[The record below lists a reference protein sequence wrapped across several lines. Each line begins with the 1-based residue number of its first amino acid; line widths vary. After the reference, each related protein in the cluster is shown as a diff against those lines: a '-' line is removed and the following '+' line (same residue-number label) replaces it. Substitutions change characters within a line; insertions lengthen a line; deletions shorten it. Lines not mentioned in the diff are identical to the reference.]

1 MKTLMLRHLMFIT
14 LQEYVIVYRSTFL
27 FVTIEEYVKLV
38 PRWLTLLIVYLES
51 RGLNKYLS
59 LAIRFH

>member
-1 MKTLMLRHLMFIT
+1 MMKTLMLRHLMFVT
-14 LQEYVIVYRSTFL
+14 TYRFQKYVNVYRF
-27 FVTIEEYVKLV
+27 EEYVKLV